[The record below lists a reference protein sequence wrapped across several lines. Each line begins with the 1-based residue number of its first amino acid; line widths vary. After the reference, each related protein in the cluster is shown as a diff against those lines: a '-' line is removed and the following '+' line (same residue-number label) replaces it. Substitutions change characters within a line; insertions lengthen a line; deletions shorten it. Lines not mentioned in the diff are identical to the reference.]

1 MMKHKPCF
9 WRRMLQSGPRT
20 RLSYTQPRLSACSL
34 RATEKPSVDSASSVT
49 QPPPEGAREG
59 TFLIAS
65 QQYRYF
71 SRDNIKHDVP
81 EGKLDPSERKHAV
94 KTAESSKRN

>member
-1 MMKHKPCF
+1 M
-9 WRRMLQSGPRT
+9 
-20 RLSYTQPRLSACSL
+20 
-34 RATEKPSVDSASSVT
+34 DSAPSVT

-59 TFLIAS
+59 IFLITS
-65 QQYRYF
+65 RQYRYF

-81 EGKLDPSERKHAV
+81 EGKLDPSERKHVV